1 MNPEQQLKLL
11 ELTASDLA
19 YNAKRLVEKVDEM
32 YKNVAELEAVIAQ
45 VKHDLGVG

>member
-19 YNAKRLVEKVDEM
+19 YNAKRQVENAEDLRRS
-32 YKNVAELEAVIAQ
+32 VAELEAVIAQ